1 MTGPEK
7 MRFKVSGRMVL
18 RRIGEDR
25 LLVPITGD
33 LARANAVFPL
43 NETGA
48 VIWECISAGKT
59 LEDASREVSRRFM
72 VDDEAAMG
80 DCVDFVKRLEE
91 KGLIEAAV
99 AGTDDE

>member
-1 MTGPEK
+1 MTGQAE
-7 MRFKVSGRMVL
+7 MRFRIAGRMVL

-25 LLVPITGD
+25 LLVPIAGD

-48 VIWECISAGKT
+48 VIWECLSAGQA
-59 LEDASREVSRRFM
+59 LGDAAREVSRRFT
-72 VDDEAAMG
+72 VDGDTAMA
-80 DCVDFVKRLEE
+80 DCVEFVKRLEAN
-91 KGLIEAAV
+91 GLIEAAV